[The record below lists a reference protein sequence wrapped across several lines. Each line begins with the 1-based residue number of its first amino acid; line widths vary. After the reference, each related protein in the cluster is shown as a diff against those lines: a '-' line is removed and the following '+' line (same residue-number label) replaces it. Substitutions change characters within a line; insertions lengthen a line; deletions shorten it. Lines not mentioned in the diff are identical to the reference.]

1 MKSTYFYIFLFV
13 LIISCKQENIK
24 INEKLDG
31 TWELEK
37 FEYQNSEGKLIPK
50 FDEKYTLT
58 FYNNGKKEG
67 LIKLDTSRFDVIYDF
82 GYEQYDTGYSTCD
95 LKVLTKSTLPINTIG
110 KVQVYFYK
118 FINNNTLEF
127 KINNEYDYEN
137 KQVLKN
143 VNYTFRRIKN

>member
-1 MKSTYFYIFLFV
+1 M
-13 LIISCKQENIK
+13 
-24 INEKLDG
+24 
-31 TWELEK
+31 
-37 FEYQNSEGKLIPK
+37 
-50 FDEKYTLT
+50 T